1 MDRQE
6 VLAKIETL
14 EKVLTEYSKYLE
26 KRGYM
31 DSDWYTEENTVEE
44 FLNIK

>member
-1 MDRQE
+1 MTQE
-6 VLAKIETL
+6 EITKIESL

-31 DSDWYTEENTVEE
+31 DSDWWSEGNTVED
-44 FLNIK
+44 FLGIK